1 MHLLWS
7 LLIGGVAGWLASQ
20 IMKSAGIGVF
30 VNIFLGLI
38 GGLVGDVAFGFL
50 GLTAYNTIG
59 RLATATVGAI
69 ILIVLARAIRK

>member
-7 LLIGGVAGWLASQ
+7 LLIGGVAGWLASR
-20 IMKSAGIGVF
+20 IMKSAGNGVF

-38 GGLVGDVAFGFL
+38 GGLVGDVAFGLL
-50 GLTAYNTIG
+50 GLGPNNIIG
-59 RLATATVGAI
+59 ELVTATVGAI